1 MSGAEAWRAHS
12 MGGGVEFGFLPDKFS
27 SMNRELVRCY
37 NVDTSKHGMSF
48 CLFPHSL
55 EREPA
60 DPICCSPGDVSFTA
74 ETCSV
79 ALVECLFAYM

>member
-1 MSGAEAWRAHS
+1 
-12 MGGGVEFGFLPDKFS
+12 VEFGFLPDKFS
-27 SMNRELVRCY
+27 SMNRELVRCC
-37 NVDTSKHGMSF
+37 NVDTVKHGMSF

-55 EREPA
+55 EGPLEREPA
-60 DPICCSPGDVSFTA
+60 DPICCSPRDVSFTA